1 MNQWTVGDRGSG
13 PVGHPLTGT
22 VRDRES
28 GTVGDPVPETI
39 CIDGEHMRVR
49 RAWPAGRGRIAVE
62 VVTAEGGIRAGF
74 LGAGGVEVLEAGRDP
89 KLPGL
94 ERLLAGERHRPQ
106 PRLIS
111 SQPRLIS
118 HRPGKRA
125 VIRLTDGTFAKC
137 VRRGRTDAIIAGQT
151 RAEAFSTGFILPH
164 VIRVDESTVVLSRVP
179 GVELHD
185 PSGLGENWQ
194 RAWAQALDAWTLAGS
209 GPEAA
214 SVPVHSPDAEVRV
227 LEDWRDRAAGLLARA
242 DVSGSTLL
250 DAVDALI
257 PEIRGELLDSG
268 APSDRGERSAA
279 SDGDRST
286 ASAGEREAATVTA
299 RNWGPI
305 HRDLHDKQIMWD
317 PVAGP
322 GLLDVDTA
330 CRGERELD
338 LGNLSA
344 HAHWRTHQGIWSK
357 SHAEAVLRE
366 ISRVTSAAGLE
377 PARVR
382 AYERATLVR
391 LACVYAFRPRWVGS
405 VGRLL
410 ELAR

>member
-1 MNQWTVGDRGSG
+1 MNQRTVGDRGSG

-28 GTVGDPVPETI
+28 GTAGDPVPETI

-49 RAWPAGRGRIAVE
+49 RAWPAGREQIAVE
-62 VVTAEGGIRAGF
+62 VMTAEGGIRAGF
-74 LGAGGVEVLEAGRDP
+74 LGAGGVEVLEAGKDP

-94 ERLLAGERHRPQ
+94 ERLLAGARHRSR

-125 VIRLTDGTFAKC
+125 VIRLPDGTFAKC
-137 VRRGRTDAIIAGQT
+137 VRRGRADAIIVGQA
-151 RAEAFSTGFILPH
+151 RAEAFSTDFILPH
-164 VIRVDESTVVLSRVP
+164 VISADESTVVLSRVP

-185 PSGLGENWQ
+185 PSGLGEDWQ

-209 GPEAA
+209 GPESA
-214 SVPVHSPDAEVRV
+214 SAPVHSPDAEVRV
-227 LEDWRDRAAGLLARA
+227 LEDWRDRAAGLLTRVDA
-242 DVSGSTLL
+242 SGSTLL

-257 PEIRGELLDSG
+257 PEIRGELLDS
-268 APSDRGERSAA
+268 
-279 SDGDRST
+279 
-286 ASAGEREAATVTA
+286 EAATVTA

-366 ISRVTSAAGLE
+366 ISRATSTAGLE